1 MMLVS
6 GLAGFSFQVH
16 IENWM
21 EEVDE
26 MAGKKA
32 GGIVRLTEKF
42 RVCICYR
49 RPILGPSSL

>member
-49 RPILGPSSL
+49 RPILGPS